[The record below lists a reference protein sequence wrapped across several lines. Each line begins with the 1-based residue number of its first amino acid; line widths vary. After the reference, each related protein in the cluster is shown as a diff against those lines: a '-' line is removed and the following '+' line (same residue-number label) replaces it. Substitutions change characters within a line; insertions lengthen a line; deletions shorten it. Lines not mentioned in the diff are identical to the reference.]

1 MADIVENLFDTGM
14 YHVVEKANGVSAV
27 AKQLNV
33 SRQVVYIWL
42 RRGYAPPIRAIQLE
56 ELYGIPRTEL
66 MDPVLLRGSLAEATR
81 TKGAVPYRPAATDAK
96 DLV

>member
-1 MADIVENLFDTGM
+1 MGDIVANIFETGI
-14 YHVVEKANGVSAV
+14 YKAVEKAGGVSAM
-27 AKQLNV
+27 AKAINV

-42 RRGYAPPIRAIQLE
+42 RRGYAPPIRAIQIE
-56 ELYGIPRTEL
+56 EVLGVPRVDL

-81 TKGAVPYRPAATDAK
+81 ANGTVPYRPRVPDAE